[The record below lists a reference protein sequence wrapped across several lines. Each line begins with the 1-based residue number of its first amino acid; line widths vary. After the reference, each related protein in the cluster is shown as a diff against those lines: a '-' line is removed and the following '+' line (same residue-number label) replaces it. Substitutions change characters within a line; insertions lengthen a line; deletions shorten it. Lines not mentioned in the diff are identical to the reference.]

1 VAKTAKER
9 EENWGPR
16 AARVCWNPGEYQGEY
31 KDVNLEISL
40 KGEQID
46 KFLNIFSPRIY
57 HLLTIFVLIM
67 ANVRTLVG
75 EFR

>member
-31 KDVNLEISL
+31 KDEHWGTSLE
-40 KGEQID
+40 E
-46 KFLNIFSPRIY
+46 
-57 HLLTIFVLIM
+57 
-67 ANVRTLVG
+67 
-75 EFR
+75 